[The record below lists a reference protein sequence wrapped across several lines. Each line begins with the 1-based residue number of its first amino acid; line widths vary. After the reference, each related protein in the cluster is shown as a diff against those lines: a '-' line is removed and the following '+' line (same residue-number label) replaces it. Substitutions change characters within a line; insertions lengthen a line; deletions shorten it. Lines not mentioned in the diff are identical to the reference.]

1 MYTQTFQKN
10 KMKKASAVI
19 LGLTGIIIFSCNE
32 NNEKKVKPEKSE
44 RQEIVFP
51 KGEKVPNDKFV
62 GNVYQAILS
71 DDGTRVSNVT
81 FEPKGR
87 TNWHNHPGGQTLLVT
102 DGVGYH
108 QEEGKP
114 VQKIKK
120 GDVIKIGKNIKH
132 WHGGSEDQAMTH
144 IAISIDH
151 EKNPSR
157 WFKPVTDQE
166 FKKEIAAN

>member
-1 MYTQTFQKN
+1 MSIF
-10 KMKKASAVI
+10 I
-19 LGLTGIIIFSCNE
+19 LSCTDNG
-32 NNEKKVKPEKSE
+32 NRKVDRSISDK
-44 RQEIVFP
+44 QEIVFP

-108 QEEGKP
+108 QEKGKP

-120 GDVIKIGKNIKH
+120 GDVIKIGKNVEH
-132 WHGGSEDQAMTH
+132 WHGGSENESMTH
-144 IAISIDH
+144 IAVSIDH
-151 EKNPSR
+151 EKNPSQ
-157 WFKPVTDQE
+157 WFEAVSEEE
-166 FKKEIAAN
+166 FNTEISKK